1 MSTNLKP
8 KLAGFITHQAGEEQ
22 RSLAQMLD
30 LVIQAGVRAL
40 YGERALEWLKEQ
52 QEGKGFKKGVT
63 DRPTLPLFYHDN
75 PIRSGGVPA
84 IRISTGKSLSK

>member
-8 KLAGFITHQAGEEQ
+8 KLAGFITHQASEEQ

-40 YGERALEWLKEQ
+40 YGEQAQEWLTR
-52 QEGKGFKKGVT
+52 QESPGGKKGAG
-63 DRPTLPLFYHDN
+63 PKILPLYDALAHHT
-75 PIRSGGVPA
+75 RSAGVPA
-84 IRISTGKSLSK
+84 IRISAVKSLRK